1 LGAQADR
8 LWDWHRVLCVAG
20 LLCARFSLSV
30 LVPADCDANK
40 YFLPL
45 KLACDTGQA
54 KLVALAL
61 DCMEKLVAY
70 GYLDGNCP
78 APEELYPSKK
88 KDNATTTSTNAAAAP
103 AAAAAAA
110 VPVTPANASNT
121 AGRSADA
128 SAASGATT
136 ASSTTAGGGP
146 DGSSSTSSSTKP
158 RRLIHVMM
166 ETLHECSMFK
176 DALVQRQVLK
186 ALLTVVSSV
195 SCPVHDRQWNTAAAR
210 AISSASPA

>member
-1 LGAQADR
+1 
-8 LWDWHRVLCVAG
+8 VLLRG
-20 LLCARFSLSV
+20 WLLCALFSLSSSLSV
-30 LVPADCDANK
+30 LVPADSDANK

-121 AGRSADA
+121 AGRADA
-128 SAASGATT
+128 SAASSTTT

-195 SCPVHDRQWNTAAAR
+195 SCPVHDRQWNTAAAL
-210 AISSASPA
+210 AISSASHA